1 VKIMPENSS
10 SEKSN
15 SLSDEDTT
23 YEDSDD
29 EEKYPDTVKCK
40 FATQLRKRLRKEL
53 IRSQFDKTAHDFV
66 PEGVVDKLVTR
77 EEIEKCMKA
86 TPTHTTLVGYT
97 FQHAK
102 KAFAISTWA
111 KINTHVA
118 MNWFMTKNLTDK
130 DLPFKG
136 LTAEWT
142 RSSWRP
148 QFFDEQWKF
157 CAPIFDTTKYTLD
170 FEEGHILPILSVT
183 RVGGSGAFGEVSQYK
198 LHENHMKPVSGPKIH
213 RARKLTINRN
223 C

>member
-1 VKIMPENSS
+1 
-10 SEKSN
+10 
-15 SLSDEDTT
+15 
-23 YEDSDD
+23 
-29 EEKYPDTVKCK
+29 
-40 FATQLRKRLRKEL
+40 
-53 IRSQFDKTAHDFV
+53 
-66 PEGVVDKLVTR
+66 
-77 EEIEKCMKA
+77 MKA
-86 TPTHTTLVGYT
+86 TPVHTTLVGYT

-111 KINTHVA
+111 KINTHLA

-213 RARKLTINRN
+213 RAKKLTISRN